1 MATSKKTTDNVS
13 NPNPVQPSTPA
24 PAASDATASA
34 AAPTATPPVP
44 QPPAPANPPP
54 PDPNAALAAFV
65 QQAVAALD
73 GVEVGL
79 GNDPPLT
86 PTEKRHAAKLRK
98 GGQQVL
104 EQIGN
109 LAQQHQL
116 ESPAL
121 KVSDML
127 ALVGKASALQ
137 PLADRTAAFLKHVDD
152 VVFTSQSAAWVMGM
166 QYYALLQRRART
178 DAELAKALAP
188 VTQFLAYRH
197 PKQKAPGTP
206 TRRQKKATSKAVKT
220 LKKAAPQL
228 LAPQPSAPQPSTQPS
243 PQSPAQPASPPAA
256 SNGAAG
262 SASPATPT
270 NGASAGATSH
280 S

>member
-1 MATSKKTTDNVS
+1 MTDTAS
-13 NPNPVQPSTPA
+13 CPVQPSTPA
-24 PAASDATASA
+24 PTA
-34 AAPTATPPVP
+34 PDATPPAPAATAPVSP
-44 QPPAPANPPP
+44 PPAPANPPP
-54 PDPNAALAAFV
+54 PDPNAALAVFV
-65 QQAVAALD
+65 QQTIATLD

-86 PTEKRHAAKLRK
+86 PVEKRHAAKLRK
-98 GGQQVL
+98 GGEKAL

-127 ALVGKASALQ
+127 ALIGKASAVQ
-137 PLADRTAAFLKHVDD
+137 PLADRATAFVKHVQD
-152 VVFTSQSAAWVMGM
+152 VLFAAQSAAWVMGM

-206 TRRQKKATSKAVKT
+206 TRRQKKAASKAVKT
-220 LKKAAPQL
+220 LQKTAPEL
-228 LAPQPSAPQPSTQPS
+228 LAPQASASQP
-243 PQSPAQPASPPAA
+243 PAQPASPPTA

>member
-1 MATSKKTTDNVS
+1 MAASKKTPDLVS
-13 NPNPVQPSTPA
+13 IAVQPSTPA
-24 PAASDATASA
+24 PTAPDATS
-34 AAPTATPPVP
+34 
-44 QPPAPANPPP
+44 PAPAATAPASPPPTPVNPPP
-54 PDPNAALAAFV
+54 PDPIAELTAFV
-65 QQAVAALD
+65 QQTITTLD

-86 PTEKRHAAKLRK
+86 PVEKRHAAKLRK
-98 GGQQVL
+98 GGEKAL

-127 ALVGKASALQ
+127 ALLGKASAVQ
-137 PLADRTAAFLKHVDD
+137 PLADRAAAFGKHVQD
-152 VVFTSQSAAWVMGM
+152 VLFAAQSAAWVMGM

-206 TRRQKKATSKAVKT
+206 TKRQKKATSKAVKT
-220 LKKAAPQL
+220 LKKAAPEL
-228 LAPQPSAPQPSTQPS
+228 LAPQASAPQPSAQPS
-243 PQSPAQPASPPAA
+243 PQSPAQPGTPPTA
-256 SNGAAG
+256 SNGAGG
-262 SASPATPT
+262 SVSPATPT
-270 NGASAGATSH
+270 NGASAGATAH